1 MKCRALQAGISRAN
15 VGQYGQCGED
25 MRDVLRNIKYSKE
38 KEIIKRVGGAKGGH
52 WEVIIKK

>member
-1 MKCRALQAGISRAN
+1 MWGGHAGR
-15 VGQYGQCGED
+15 
-25 MRDVLRNIKYSKE
+25 IKEYSKE